1 MSTFVTNLS
10 QNLMASSKLIAL
22 PIETDFS
29 PTATVDFAANNWPLA
44 IGIVLAYVA
53 FITVGSMVMAKQA
66 KPFDLRLPLAG
77 WNALLCV
84 FSFIGMLKTVSP
96 ISTVSSFNLSIPH
109 HQQLALFY
117 RCPTWLALS

>member
-10 QNLMASSKLIAL
+10 ENLMASSKLIAL
-22 PIETDFS
+22 PIETDFL

-53 FITVGSMVMAKQA
+53 FITVGSMVMDKQA

-84 FSFIGMLKTVSP
+84 FSFIGMLKTVSLKEP
-96 ISTVSSFNLSIPH
+96 FHLPDFPYSH
-109 HQQLALFY
+109 HQIICLIC
-117 RCPTWLALS
+117 RCLTWLAPL